1 MIVHKLPASAYKVID
16 EYLNLPLGGK
26 KIACP
31 YYINPKSQRAGLRVL
46 VGKGDP
52 GEIAREVNVIAQLK
66 SVDLTVLNEDE
77 IRLLMQDSHVGI
89 DCSGFLTH
97 ILNYWLKNQGDRPLI
112 SYVKFENNDLLSKL
126 KRKLRPVEHLGAKL
140 LTNLDNCKEVTEIN
154 DIRPGDFIRSKGMRK
169 NSHHI
174 ILISEVTLEDER
186 VTELEYVHSIKGYKA
201 ENGVRFGKIL
211 ITDINKSLEDQIWT
225 EVQDSR
231 NWTYEGYTSN
241 LEDNGIRRLKKVNL
255 SFETTSNE

>member
-1 MIVHKLPASAYKVID
+1 MIVHKLPPSAYKVID

-26 KIACP
+26 KVVCP

-52 GEIAREVNVIAQLK
+52 GEIAREMNVIAQLK
-66 SVDLTVLNEDE
+66 SVDLNVLNEHE

-89 DCSGFLTH
+89 DCSGFISH
-97 ILNYWLKNQGDRPLI
+97 IVNYWLKNQGDKPLI
-112 SYVKFENNDLLSKL
+112 NYIKFENNNILHKL
-126 KRKLRPVEHLGAKL
+126 KRKFRPVEQLGAKL
-140 LTNLDNCKEVTEIN
+140 ITNLENCKEIKDLNE
-154 DIRPGDFIRSKGMRK
+154 IRPGDFIRSKGLRK

-174 ILISEVTLEDER
+174 ILISEVTLEDDI
-186 VTELEYVHSIKGYKA
+186 VTELEYVHSIKGYNA

-211 ITDINKSLEDQIWT
+211 ISDNKKNLEDQIWT

-231 NWTYEGYTSN
+231 NWTYEGYTSD
-241 LEDNGIRRLKKVNL
+241 LEDNGIRRLKRVNL
-255 SFETTSNE
+255 TFETTLNE

>member
-1 MIVHKLPASAYKVID
+1 MIVHKLPSSAYKVID

-26 KIACP
+26 KVNCP
-31 YYINPKSQRAGLRVL
+31 YYINPKTQRAGLRVL

-52 GEIAREVNVIAQLK
+52 GEIAREMNVIAQLK
-66 SVDLTVLNEDE
+66 SVDLSILNKDE
-77 IRLLMQDSHVGI
+77 IRLFMQDSHVGI
-89 DCSGFLTH
+89 DCSGFITH

-112 SYVKFENNDLLSKL
+112 SYIKFENNDIFNKL
-126 KRKLRPVEHLGAKL
+126 KRKLRPVEQLGAKL
-140 LTNLDNCKEVTEIN
+140 LTNLENCREISELN
-154 DIRPGDFIRSKGMRK
+154 NIRPGDFLRSKGLRK

-174 ILISEVTLEDER
+174 ILISEVTLEDGK
-186 VTELEYVHSIKGYKA
+186 VTELEYVHSIKGYNA

-211 ITDINKSLEDQIWT
+211 ITDNKRKLEDQVWT

-241 LEDNGIRRLKKVNL
+241 LEDNGIRRLKRINL
-255 SFETTSNE
+255 NYETISNE